1 MFIPLIGGGGGY
13 VLETAD
19 WVPGV
24 RDKVPL
30 LIGGAMPLLNPR

>member
-1 MFIPLIGGGGGY
+1 MS
-13 VLETAD
+13 EMAN

-30 LIGGAMPLLNPR
+30 LIGGAMPLLNPK